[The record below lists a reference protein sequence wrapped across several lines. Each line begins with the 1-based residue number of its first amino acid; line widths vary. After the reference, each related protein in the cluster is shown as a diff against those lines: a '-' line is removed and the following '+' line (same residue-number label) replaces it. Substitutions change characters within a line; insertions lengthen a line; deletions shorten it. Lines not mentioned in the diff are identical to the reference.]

1 MTSGLVTDVFGRRIR
16 DLRISVTDRCNFR
29 CGYCMPPDRE
39 YDFLSRDEL
48 LSFEEITRLVRVFAG
63 LGAVKIRIT
72 GGEPLLRPN
81 LEDLLERIS
90 AVDEIRDLA
99 MTTNGYLLA
108 RHAGSLREAGLDRVT
123 VSLDALEEQTFAD
136 MANRDFGL
144 EEALEGIRT
153 AREAGLE
160 PVKVNMVVQRDRNDD
175 QVLDMARHFKG
186 TGVILRFIEYMDVG
200 TLNGWRVDDVVPS
213 RELVERIHAELPLVP
228 VGKHYPGEVADR
240 YRYLDGSGEIGFI
253 SSVSQPFCG
262 SCTRARLSASGELYT
277 CLFGTRG
284 HDLREPLRS
293 GASDR
298 ELTERVREIWSA
310 RRDRYSEQRTAE
322 TDGLKVPASGLLQLR
337 TPSGNGAGP
346 GGDAGEEAPAGA
358 GGERVEMFRI
368 GG

>member
-1 MTSGLVTDVFGRRIR
+1 MTSGVVTDVFGRRIR
-16 DLRISVTDRCNFR
+16 DLRVSVTDRCNFR
-29 CGYCMPPDRE
+29 CGYCMPPDRD

-48 LSFEEITRLVRVFAG
+48 LSFEEITRLVRLFAD
-63 LGAVKIRIT
+63 LGAVKVRIT

-81 LEDLLERIS
+81 LEELLDRLSGVEG
-90 AVDEIRDLA
+90 IRDLA
-99 MTTNGYLLA
+99 MTTNGYLLS
-108 RHAGSLREAGLDRVT
+108 RHADTLREAGLDRVT
-123 VSLDALEEQTFAD
+123 VSLDALDEETFAD

-144 EEALEGIRT
+144 DEALEGIRA

-160 PVKVNMVVQRDRNDD
+160 PVKVNMVVQRGRNDD
-175 QVLDMARHFKG
+175 QVMEMARRFKG

-200 TLNGWRVDDVVPS
+200 TLNGWQVDDVVPS
-213 RELVERIHAELPLVP
+213 RELVERINAELPLVP

-240 YRYLDGSGEIGFI
+240 YRYVDGSGEIGFI

-293 GASDR
+293 GARDE
-298 ELTERVREIWSA
+298 ELTERVRQVWSA

-337 TPSGNGAGP
+337 TPSGNGAEETA
-346 GGDAGEEAPAGA
+346 DADSEES
-358 GGERVEMFRI
+358 RVEMFRI

>member
-1 MTSGLVTDVFGRRIR
+1 MTSGVVTDVFGRRIR
-16 DLRISVTDRCNFR
+16 DLRVSVTDRCNFR

-48 LSFEEITRLVRVFAG
+48 LSFDEITRLVRIFAG
-63 LGAVKIRIT
+63 LGAVKVRIT

-81 LEDLLERIS
+81 LEELVSRIA
-90 AVDEIRDLA
+90 AVEGISDLA

-108 RHAGSLREAGLDRVT
+108 RHAESLREAGLDRVT
-123 VSLDALEEQTFAD
+123 VSLDALDEETFAD
-136 MANRDFGL
+136 MANRAFGL
-144 EEALEGIRT
+144 DEALEGIRA

-175 QVLDMARHFKG
+175 QVLDMARRFKG

-200 TLNGWRVDDVVPS
+200 TLNGWRVDDVVSS
-213 RELVERIHAELPLVP
+213 RELVERINAELPLVP
-228 VGKHYPGEVADR
+228 LGKHYPGEVADR

-262 SCTRARLSASGELYT
+262 SCTRARLSAAGELYT
-277 CLFGTRG
+277 CLFGSRG

-293 GASDR
+293 GESDEEIAGR
-298 ELTERVREIWSA
+298 MREIWTA
-310 RRDRYSEQRTAE
+310 RRDRYSEHRTAE

-337 TPSGNGAGP
+337 TPSANGAGNGASGAEEP
-346 GGDAGEEAPAGA
+346 DAE
-358 GGERVEMFRI
+358 GERVEMFRI